1 MGLGCEEVSRLAM
14 KTFIGIF
21 GLKTLMEAHP
31 EFDWLRVELELEKI
45 RVVISRNGELFTGE
59 CTDKEAKINSH
70 SSSIWELYRE
80 KMTRITA
87 TRRAIEKA
95 FPEFQA

>member
-1 MGLGCEEVSRLAM
+1 M
-14 KTFIGIF
+14 KTFIGID

-31 EFDWLRVELELEKI
+31 ELDWLRVELELEKI
-45 RVVISRNGELFTGE
+45 RVVVSRKGELFTGE
-59 CTDKEAKINSH
+59 CTDKEAKIKAHTSTVWAAH
-70 SSSIWELYRE
+70 RE
-80 KMTRITA
+80 QMTKTTA